1 MSSIRI
7 TPSMTVDTV
16 YPWLEMY
23 AKNEASLCLV
33 EQKIELELAMKGVT
47 FRDDLWADI
56 LEHIT
61 VSPTGWLD
69 VQAAWQSAK
78 TLGMITFFIQ
88 RSRCLFFL

>member
-7 TPSMTVDTV
+7 TPSMTIDTV

-47 FRDDLWADI
+47 FRDTSVNLPRRPIRSIFFYRCIDLI
-56 LEHIT
+56 G
-61 VSPTGWLD
+61 P
-69 VQAAWQSAK
+69 
-78 TLGMITFFIQ
+78 LGLNIAT
-88 RSRCLFFL
+88 